1 MLELF
6 RTSRSLLKYE
16 VASSFI
22 IAKGSNKIIATT
34 TCKNK
39 RERKHFTQDFTRK
52 EVELLIKHN
61 IIKGDNNIRTFN
73 IIYLK
78 AKFIIRENDDMESVL
93 DNIPSSENILK
104 LSFNVL
110 VISFVSVT
118 NEISLPKISFPR

>member
-22 IAKGSNKIIATT
+22 IAKGSNNIIATT

-39 RERKHFTQDFTRK
+39 RERKHFTQDFIRK
-52 EVELLIKHN
+52 EVELFIKHN

-93 DNIPSSENILK
+93 DNIPSIENILK
-104 LSFNVL
+104 LSFSVL